1 MPTDEKIS
9 VQRLV
14 EEAVGKDPNLD
25 QYVQEIEAYFAIPAG
40 TEVDL
45 SPNAAAMAIPGN
57 MEILGR
63 FDRWKCIRC
72 VAGNIAIAA
81 AISAAIVAFGPASPG
96 VVPYIAAKFGI
107 SEAVAAAA
115 VGGLSGASLAKKLC
129 GNVC

>member
-1 MPTDEKIS
+1 MDEKITIRS
-9 VQRLV
+9 LV
-14 EEAVGKDPNLD
+14 EEAVGNDPNVD

-45 SPNAAAMAIPGN
+45 SPNAAALTAAGN
-57 MEILGR
+57 VEVMGR

-72 VAGNIAIAA
+72 VAGNMALAA
-81 AISAAIVAFGPASPG
+81 AITAALVAFGPASPG

-107 SEAVAAAA
+107 SEVVAAAA
-115 VGGLSGASLAKKLC
+115 AGGLSGAALAKKLC